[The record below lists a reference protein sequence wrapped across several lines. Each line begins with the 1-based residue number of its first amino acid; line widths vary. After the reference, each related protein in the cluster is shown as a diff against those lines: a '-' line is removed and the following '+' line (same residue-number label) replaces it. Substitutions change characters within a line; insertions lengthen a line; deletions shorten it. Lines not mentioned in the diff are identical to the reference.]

1 MFSLNPRKAVKKAAR
16 RQSRALMAPS
26 YSPFR
31 TAFFPEFNRLF
42 EQFCQEMELAGFETP
57 EDRYAVEVEDKAGEV
72 VVRAEAP
79 GFEAKDLEVEVRDE
93 MLILHAVKETKKTA
107 EKNGKG
113 EDREESLCEF
123 REVVE
128 LPGPVLAEKA
138 TAKYVNGVLTVTLPK
153 AEEAKGRRVPVTAT

>member
-1 MFSLNPRKAVKKAAR
+1 MV
-16 RQSRALMAPS
+16 PS

-42 EQFCQEMELAGFETP
+42 EQFCQEMELAGLETP
-57 EDRYAVEVEDKAGEV
+57 ENRYAMEVENKAGEV

-93 MLILHAVKETKKTA
+93 MLILHAVKETKKA
-107 EKNGKG
+107 ADKNGKE
-113 EDREESLCEF
+113 EDLQEYLCEF

-153 AEEAKGRRVPVTAT
+153 AEEAKGRRVPVTGT

>member
-1 MFSLNPRKAVKKAAR
+1 MFSLIPRRAAKKAAR
-16 RQSRALMAPS
+16 RQSRALTAPF

-42 EQFCQEMELAGFETP
+42 EQFCQEMELAGLETP
-57 EDRYAVEVEDKAGEV
+57 ENRYAVEVEDKEGEI

-79 GFEAKDLEVEVRDE
+79 GFDAKDLEVEVRDE

-138 TAKYVNGVLTVTLPK
+138 TAKYVNGVLTVKLPK
-153 AEEAKGRRVPVTAT
+153 AEEVKGRRVPVTAT